1 MEGVINM
8 LKIVICEDDYQ
19 QRERFKSI
27 VNDCILEFNMSAEI
41 DLVTSEAVQLQNYV
55 DNSLSD
61 NDKYIR
67 AYFLDIDLK
76 QELTGL
82 DLAHYIRTKD
92 VNAYIIFITF
102 MQRHIKNV
110 FRYKTFDF
118 ISKTYYDQLT
128 ENIKSVMQ
136 RLKEDYNQFF
146 GALKKKV
153 TLKFEND
160 EIVRSIP
167 LDDFIG
173 IKRENNI
180 YVAYTTQGVFRYF
193 STLQSIL
200 DSTNNS
206 DNLIRTHQSVIVN
219 MDHINS
225 IDRNKR
231 KVIATDDIE
240 FDISRRKMKEVLSKW
255 YTN

>member
-1 MEGVINM
+1 M
-8 LKIVICEDDYQ
+8 LKIVICEDDLQ
-19 QRERFKSI
+19 QRKRIKNIIS
-27 VNDCILEFNMSAEI
+27 DCIKNLGMNAEI
-41 DLVTSEAVQLQNYV
+41 DLVTSEAVQLQAYV
-55 DNSLSD
+55 DNSLNN

-67 AYFLDIDLK
+67 TYFLDIDLK

-118 ISKTYYDQLT
+118 ISKTYFDQLS
-128 ENIKSVMQ
+128 ENIKSVMK
-136 RLKEDYNQFF
+136 RLKDDYDQFY
-146 GALKKKV
+146 GTVKKKI

-167 LDDFIG
+167 INDFIG
-173 IKRENNI
+173 IKKEGNT
-180 YVAYTTQGVFRYF
+180 YVAYTTQGIFRYF

-200 DSTNNS
+200 DSTENS
-206 DNLIRTHQSVIVN
+206 ANLIRTHQSVIVN
-219 MDHINS
+219 MDHIRS

-231 KVIATDDIE
+231 KVITTNGIE
-240 FDISRRKMKEVLSKW
+240 FDISRRKMKEVLEKW
-255 YTN
+255 YIN

>member
-1 MEGVINM
+1 M
-8 LKIVICEDDYQ
+8 LKIVICEDDIQ
-19 QRERFKSI
+19 QRDRLKSI
-27 VNDCILEFNMSAEI
+27 IDDYIIELDMLAEI
-41 DLVTSEAVQLQNYV
+41 DLVTSEATQLQDYV

-61 NDKYIR
+61 VNKNIR
-67 AYFLDIDLK
+67 VYFLDIDLK

-118 ISKTYYDQLT
+118 ISKTYYDQLS
-128 ENIKSVMQ
+128 ENIKDVMA
-136 RLKEDYNQFF
+136 RLKEDYNQFY
-146 GALKKKV
+146 GSLDKKI

-167 LDDFIG
+167 IDDFIG

-200 DSTNNS
+200 DSTEKNDS
-206 DNLIRTHQSVIVN
+206 LIRTHQSVIVN
-219 MDHINS
+219 VKHIKS

-231 KVIATDDIE
+231 KVVATNGIE
-240 FDISRRKMKEVLSKW
+240 FDISRRKMKEVLNKW
-255 YTN
+255 YIN

>member
-1 MEGVINM
+1 M
-8 LKIVICEDDYQ
+8 LKIVIFEDDLQ
-19 QRERFKSI
+19 QRKRIENIIS
-27 VNDCILEFNMSAEI
+27 DCIKNLGMNAEI
-41 DLVTSEAVQLQNYV
+41 DLVTSEAVQLQAYV
-55 DNSLSD
+55 DRSLNN

-67 AYFLDIDLK
+67 TYFLDIDLK

-118 ISKTYYDQLT
+118 ISKTYFDQLS

-136 RLKEDYNQFF
+136 RLKDDYDQFY
-146 GALKKKV
+146 GTVKKKI

-167 LDDFIG
+167 INDFIG
-173 IKRENNI
+173 IKKESNT
-180 YVAYTTQGVFRYF
+180 YVAYTTQGIFRYF

-200 DSTNNS
+200 DSTENS
-206 DNLIRTHQSVIVN
+206 ANLIRTHQSVIVN
-219 MDHINS
+219 MDHIRS

-231 KVIATDDIE
+231 KVITTNGIE
-240 FDISRRKMKEVLSKW
+240 FDISRRKMKEVLEKW
-255 YTN
+255 YIN